1 MVPHI
6 VFNEKEKTYFLAPDF
21 YEITR
26 SPYAPNHIGTSG
38 MTQSPMHAIACYY
51 IYANDTDNQKTKPR
65 EFLKQIYP
73 KLKLFHKYLMTDE
86 IQRNQVWSLFYIHG
100 NLALMIPQYGIMHY
114 HK

>member
-1 MVPHI
+1 MEWYLI
-6 VFNEKEKTYFLAPDF
+6 LYLMKKKKRIFLLVDF

-73 KLKLFHKYLMTDE
+73 KLKLFHKYLMTDKRSRE
-86 IQRNQVWSLFYIHG
+86 IRFGHYSTS
-100 NLALMIPQYGIMHY
+100 MGIWP
-114 HK
+114 